1 MSFVQDDA
9 AKKAVSFLLKLVPFL
24 PVLYVYYVKFINQIP
39 HPFRILTISNMSLTS
54 FQRNPRT
61 IMETAVKIKTRKRR
75 QKKRK

>member
-9 AKKAVSFLLKLVPFL
+9 AKKAVSFILKLVPFL
-24 PVLYVYYVKFINQIP
+24 SVLYVYVKFINRIP
-39 HPFRILTISNMSLTS
+39 PYFRILIISNMSSTS

-61 IMETAVKIKTRKRR
+61 IMETTVKIKIRKRR